1 MNKSYVLIQKN
12 DLLIYQVMEKYG
24 YFPKTSFYN
33 NKNQNTNN
41 QTIVEYQNFQI
52 LFPNFTTFFKNLD
65 INFSHFIIR
74 RRRIRRTRRR
84 NRSGEKKLILNNEI
98 KSFILNNIDSFDSEI
113 KSFIGDYWTSL
124 YKNVKSHIII
134 FLYLVNVYIT
144 DKLNNYD
151 KNIMYWAILFHD
163 TGKFQEMNKYYKED
177 YSINKRKDKSHPFKS
192 AIIFIQTLL
201 NKNLIF
207 FQDKK
212 EKEDFIKFF
221 QNEFTDAIYKSFV
234 KENNNN
240 YNFPLFYNIS
250 FKNFYDIKKFLL
262 NLKTH
267 KQNKWVYDI
276 LILIIFHQSL
286 PNNDSGKYVNS
297 PLLDNKYIK
306 KFFNVRL
313 LELMRIIL
321 IYDSSSYCLFDGNW
335 APKIDLLFDRLINE
349 LYK

>member
-1 MNKSYVLIQKN
+1 MNHAYVLIQKN

-33 NKNQNTNN
+33 NKNQNTNI
-41 QTIVEYQNFQI
+41 QQIAEHQNFQI
-52 LFPNFTTFFKNLD
+52 LFPSFTAFFKNLD
-65 INFSHFIIR
+65 KNFSHFIIR
-74 RRRIRRTRRR
+74 RRRIRTTKRRRRR
-84 NRSGEKKLILNNEI
+84 NGEKKLKLNDEI
-98 KSFILNNIDSFDSEI
+98 KSFILNKIDSFESEI
-113 KSFIGDYWTSL
+113 KSFIGEFWASL

-134 FLYLVNVYIT
+134 FLYLVNVYIIG
-144 DKLNNYD
+144 KLNNYD

-201 NKNLIF
+201 NKNLIYF
-207 FQDKK
+207 KDKK

-221 QNEFTDAIYKSFV
+221 QNEFTNAIYKSFE
-234 KENNNN
+234 KENNKY
-240 YNFPLFYNIS
+240 YNFQLFYNIS
-250 FKNFYDIKKFLL
+250 FKNFDDIEKFLL

-276 LILIIFHQSL
+276 FVLIIFHQSL
-286 PNNDSGKYVNS
+286 PNNDRGKYVNS
-297 PLLDNKYIK
+297 PLLDKKYIK

-335 APKIDLLFDRLINE
+335 APKINQLFDRLINE
-349 LYK
+349 LY